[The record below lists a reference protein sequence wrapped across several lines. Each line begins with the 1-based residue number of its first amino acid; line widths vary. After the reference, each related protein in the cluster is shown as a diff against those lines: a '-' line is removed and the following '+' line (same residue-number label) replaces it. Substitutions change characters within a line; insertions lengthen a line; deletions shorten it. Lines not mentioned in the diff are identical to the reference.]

1 MKKIMILAASAA
13 LVLAGCAK
21 NDVYQNTTDQNAVSF
36 GVYAGNTATKATY
49 GDLTTANIKES
60 TDGFGVFDYYTQNTA
75 WASAASSATPNFM
88 YNQKVKYN
96 ESANTTLYPAK
107 WEYTPLKYWP
117 NGTNDTEVTSGT
129 YGDYITFFAYAPHT
143 AVTPS
148 TGIVV
153 DATAYPSSTE
163 GVTAVSTN
171 AAPNVPTVMFTVPAN
186 AKEQIDLLWA
196 TPMQDQQHMNLSGKV
211 AFTFNHALAKLNVQV
226 RNVVDAVSSTTPTA
240 NITDDKDAT
249 LENNETWVI
258 LQSLTVKAN
267 GTKTGTLNLNDGTW
281 TSTSGN
287 SIITYDTDAFNLGKS
302 GATWNYDAND
312 NTITVSADS
321 KEGFKVIETAL
332 DLNSNISPMII
343 PITADGGIAIGDF
356 IITADYWVITKD
368 PALASGYSTVHQVIT
383 KSNTAKI
390 SFAAGKKHNILVDL
404 GLNSVDF
411 NVTAVTPW
419 DAATPDPYNEVE
431 LPANAS

>member
-1 MKKIMILAASAA
+1 MKKLVFLAACAA

-21 NDVYQNTTDQNAVSF
+21 NDVIQNTNDENAVSF

-49 GDLTTANIKES
+49 GDLTTENIKGS
-60 TDGFGVFDYYTQNTA
+60 TDGFGVFAYYTQSTA
-75 WASAASSATPNFM
+75 WASAATTATPNFM
-88 YNQKVKYN
+88 YNQQVKYN
-96 ESANTTLYPAK
+96 ASADPAKYPSK

-117 NGTNDTEVTSGT
+117 NGTNNTEVTSGT
-129 YGDYITFFAYAPHT
+129 FGDYVSFFAYAPHT
-143 AVTPS
+143 AVTPEDGE
-148 TGIVV
+148 TVA
-153 DATAYPSSTE
+153 ATAYPAAGE
-163 GVTAVSTN
+163 GITAVSTN
-171 AAPNVPTVMFTVPAN
+171 AATNVPTVTFTVPAN

-196 TPMQDQQHMNLSGKV
+196 TPMKDQQHKNLNGRV

-226 RNVVDAVSSTTPTA
+226 RNVVDAVSGPTT

-281 TSTSGN
+281 TRPSTPGN
-287 SIITYDTDAFNLGKS
+287 SIITYDKAAFNFGKS

-312 NTITVSADS
+312 NTITVSEDS

-343 PITADGGIAIGDF
+343 PITEDGGIAIGDF

-368 PALASGYSTVHQVIT
+368 PALKSGYSTVHQVIT
-383 KSNTAKI
+383 KSNAAKI

-411 NVTAVTPW
+411 DVTAVTPW
-419 DAATPDPYNEVE
+419 DAATPNPYNEVE